1 MKNKIFTKAVKYF
14 INLPPINQNPTIM
27 LSNWFETSTTAI
39 FATII
44 HAVLVYIGIILFTR
58 LMGKRSFSK
67 MSGFDFAGTIAIGSL
82 IATTI
87 TSKSVGI
94 LQGLIALL
102 SLYTLQFVIA
112 SLRRFPSF
120 SKAVDNEPLYLM
132 KGTEI
137 LHENLKKAQVSENDL
152 RGKLREANVIRL
164 NQVKAVIF
172 ETTGDVSVLH
182 SDDTSIEIEDFIV
195 YDVEE
200 K

>member
-1 MKNKIFTKAVKYF
+1 
-14 INLPPINQNPTIM
+14 M
-27 LSNWFETSTTAI
+27 LSNWFETSTTTI

-44 HAVLVYIGIILFTR
+44 HAVLVYVGVILFTR

-67 MSGFDFAGTIAIGSL
+67 MSGFDFAATIAIGSL

-102 SLYTLQFVIA
+102 SLYTLQFIVA
-112 SLRRFPSF
+112 RLRRFPAF
-120 SKAVDNEPLYLM
+120 SKGVDNEPLYLM

-137 LHENLKKAQVSENDL
+137 LHENLKKARVTENDL

-164 NQVKAVIF
+164 SQVKVVIF

-182 SDDTSIEIEDFIV
+182 SDDLSKEVEDFITK
-195 YDVEE
+195 DVMDN
-200 K
+200 